1 MSKANAIYSDRLYGA
16 RRNKPRGRKS
26 AVRRPADGRKTPSL
40 LALSVPLVLSIL
52 IVSYVNFRAYREFTD
67 EKRQNIELDQQIEDA
82 TRQNIELQEEI
93 YYLKNDPA
101 TIENEAKRFGLMR
114 KQEKFSRVGEA
125 DEAEKSASRQR
136 PTR

>member
-1 MSKANAIYSDRLYGA
+1 MM
-16 RRNKPRGRKS
+16 P
-26 AVRRPADGRKTPSL
+26 
-40 LALSVPLVLSIL
+40 LALSLL
-52 IVSYVNFRAYREFTD
+52 IVGYVNYRAYREFTD
-67 EKRQNIELDQQIEDA
+67 EKWQNIDLDRQIENA

-114 KQEKFSRVGEA
+114 EKEKFFPAGEA